1 MATTPAPPYLAV
13 IFTNRQMPGRHNE
26 CEHTAV
32 ERALDFVH
40 RP

>member
-1 MATTPAPPYLAV
+1 MATTPAPLHLTV
-13 IFTNRQMPGRHNE
+13 ILSNRQMPGHHNE